1 MAIEKLRLYIR
12 IFEPRKLIL
21 LIRFLNTVILKKS
34 LGLFVI
40 KKQKRNN
47 CEKQI
52 FTFSYVVVEY
62 FSKMF
67 FFLKKIFLV
76 IVFIFN
82 DD

>member
-1 MAIEKLRLYIR
+1 MAIEKLRLYIC

-52 FTFSYVVVEY
+52 FTFSYVVV
-62 FSKMF
+62 FFQNVF
-67 FFLKKIFLV
+67 FFKENFSSNCVYI
-76 IVFIFN
+76 
-82 DD
+82 